1 MGAEQGTEPR
11 YWEKKTIQQGK
22 NIYIYFTDG
31 QSIYQ
36 TWTECMVNENSG
48 KDQCRKNHIFN
59 KGETVE
65 IQGKNW
71 KAWLEPENLKACG

>member
-1 MGAEQGTEPR
+1 
-11 YWEKKTIQQGK
+11 
-22 NIYIYFTDG
+22 
-31 QSIYQ
+31 
-36 TWTECMVNENSG
+36 MVNENSG